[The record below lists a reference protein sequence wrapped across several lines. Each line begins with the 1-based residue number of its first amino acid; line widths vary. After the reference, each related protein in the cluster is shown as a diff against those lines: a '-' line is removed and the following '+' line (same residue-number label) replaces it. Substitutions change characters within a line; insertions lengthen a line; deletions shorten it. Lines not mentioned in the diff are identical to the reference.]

1 MTSSSDSLPSPSARP
16 PKTAP
21 LSVRTRFALEWM
33 EEKRWSPL
41 RSTAPGFAGDTAYHE
56 MRYRALKTALLALLE
71 AEELKPPDLPGGPVA

>member
-1 MTSSSDSLPSPSARP
+1 
-16 PKTAP
+16 
-21 LSVRTRFALEWM
+21 M